1 MPAMHVFAYGM
12 LMIPSVMEAV
22 TGRRF
27 AAQQALLHHYARF
40 RLKDATYPG
49 LVEAA
54 GATTDGVLYLDIDA
68 PSLARLDAFEGT
80 FYQRTRVE
88 VETPEGKRWPAEVYV
103 VEPHHRR
110 HLSFEAWRLDDFRRE
125 HLEAF
130 LASYHGF
137 SEDRSETQTP

>member
-1 MPAMHVFAYGM
+1 MHVFTYGT
-12 LMIPSVMEAV
+12 LMISSVMEVV

-27 AAQQALLHHYARF
+27 SSRKATLAGYARF
-40 RLKDATYPG
+40 RVKGATFPG

-68 PSLARLDAFEGT
+68 PSLARLDAFEGA

-88 VETPEGKRWPAEVYV
+88 VDTPEGERWPADVYV
-103 VEPHHRR
+103 VQPHHRR

-137 SEDRSETQTP
+137 FADRSETQTP

>member
-1 MPAMHVFAYGM
+1 MHVFTYGT

-27 AAQQALLHHYARF
+27 ASRKATLRGYARF
-40 RLKDATYPG
+40 RVKGASYPG

-54 GATTDGVLYLDIDA
+54 GATTDGVLYLDVDA
-68 PSLARLDAFEGT
+68 ASVVRLDAFEGA

-88 VETPEGKRWPAEVYV
+88 VYTPEHDRWPAEVYV
-103 VEPHHRR
+103 VPPHHRA
-110 HLSFEAWRLDDFRRE
+110 HLSSEAWRLDDFRRE

-137 SEDRSETQTP
+137 SALGE